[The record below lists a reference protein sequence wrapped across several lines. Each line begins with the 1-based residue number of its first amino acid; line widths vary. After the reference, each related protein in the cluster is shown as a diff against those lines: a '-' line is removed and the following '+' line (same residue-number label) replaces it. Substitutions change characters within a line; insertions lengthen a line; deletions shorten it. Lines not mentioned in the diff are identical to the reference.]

1 MPATALANVR
11 VFDGEKL
18 TPPRTVVFE
27 NGLISEAETI
37 PVGSEVVDGGGGTLL
52 PGLIDAHVHLHGVE
66 NLQQAAHWGVT
77 TMLDMGTHPPE
88 LVRSLRNLPGLTQI
102 QSPNSPASAPGGMQ
116 TTRMGFDPSTAVTG
130 PDDAERFVADRVAEG
145 SDYIK
150 IIVENPAI
158 MGSAALDEPTVAAI
172 VRAAHARSLR
182 VIAHVTTIPAFEIA
196 TAAGV
201 DVLTHAPLD
210 APVGPDLLA
219 EIVGKK
225 MISVPTLVMMQGTA
239 AARAKMPTHGASVD
253 YRNAALSVTEMY
265 RVGVPVLAGT
275 DANAAPSA
283 PFNVR
288 HGEGLH
294 DELALLVAA
303 GLPPTEALRGATGLA
318 AQRFKLKDRG
328 IIAPNLRADLLLV
341 EGDPTA
347 DITATRNIRGVWIG
361 GVRVR

>member
-1 MPATALANVR
+1 MPTTAITDVR
-11 VFDGEKL
+11 VFDGERL
-18 TPPRTVVFE
+18 TPPRTVVLE
-27 NGLISEAETI
+27 DGLIADA
-37 PVGSEVVDGGGGTLL
+37 GSPPAGSTLIDGSGGTLL
-52 PGLIDAHVHLHGVE
+52 PGLIDAHVHLHGIE
-66 NLQQAAHWGVT
+66 NLEQAAQWGVT
-77 TMLDMGTHPPE
+77 TMLDMGTHPPA

-116 TTRMGFDPSTAVTG
+116 TTRMGFDPSSAVSG

-196 TAAGV
+196 TDASV

-219 EIVGKK
+219 EIVRKK
-225 MISVPTLVMMQGTA
+225 LISVPTLVMMQGTA
-239 AARAKMPTHGASVD
+239 AARAKLPTHGGSVD
-253 YRNAALSVTEMY
+253 YRHAADSVTAMH
-265 RVGVPVLAGT
+265 RAGVPILAGT
-275 DANAAPSA
+275 DANAAPGA

-303 GLPPTEALRGATGLA
+303 GLSPAEALRGATALA
-318 AQRFKLKDRG
+318 AQWFGLKDRG
-328 IIAPNLRADLLLV
+328 RVAPGLRADLLLV
-341 EGDPTA
+341 GGDPTV
-347 DITATRNIRGVWIG
+347 DITATRSIQGVWIG

>member
-1 MPATALANVR
+1 MPTTALTNIR
-11 VFDGEKL
+11 VFDGETL
-18 TPPRTVVFE
+18 TTPRTLVFE
-27 NGLISEAETI
+27 DGVITDAKVAPAGSEA
-37 PVGSEVVDGGGGTLL
+37 VDGGGGTLL
-52 PGLIDAHVHLHGVE
+52 PGLIDAHVHLHGIE
-66 NLQQAAHWGVT
+66 NLEQAAQWGVT
-77 TMLDMGTHPPE
+77 TMLDMGTHPPA
-88 LVRSLRNLPGLTQI
+88 LVRSLRNLPGLAQI

-158 MGSAALDEPTVAAI
+158 MGAAALDEPTVAAI

-196 TAAGV
+196 AHAGV

-210 APVGPDLLA
+210 APVGPDLLG
-219 EIVGKK
+219 EIVRKK
-225 MISVPTLVMMQGTA
+225 QISVPTLVMMQGTA
-239 AARAKMPTHGASVD
+239 AVRAKLPTHGGPVD
-253 YRNAALSVTEMY
+253 YRNAELSVTEMH
-265 RVGVPVLAGT
+265 RAGVPVLAGT
-275 DANAAPSA
+275 DANAAPGA

-288 HGEGLH
+288 HGASLH

-303 GLPPTEALRGATGLA
+303 GLSPVEALRGATLLT
-318 AQRFKLKDRG
+318 AQWFELKDRG
-328 IIAPNLRADLLLV
+328 AIAAGLRGDLLLV
-341 EGDPTA
+341 DGDPTA
-347 DITATRNIRGVWIG
+347 DITATRSIQGVWIG

>member
-1 MPATALANVR
+1 MPAITNVR
-11 VFDGEKL
+11 VFDGETL

-27 NGLISEAETI
+27 DGLITDAEAA
-37 PVGSEVVDGGGGTLL
+37 PAGSTLIDGGGRTLL
-52 PGLIDAHVHLHGVE
+52 PGLIDAHVHLHGIE
-66 NLQQAAHWGVT
+66 NLEQAAQWGVT
-77 TMLDMGTHPPE
+77 TMLDMGTHPPA
-88 LVRSLRNLPGLTQI
+88 LVHSLRNLPGLTQI

-116 TTRMGFDPSTAVTG
+116 TTRMGFDPSSAVSG
-130 PDDAERFVADRVAEG
+130 PDDAERFVGDRVAEG

-158 MGSAALDEPTVAAI
+158 MGAAALDTAAVAAI

-196 TAAGV
+196 TDAGV

-219 EIVGKK
+219 EIVNKK

-239 AARAKMPTHGASVD
+239 AARAKLPTHSGSVD
-253 YRNAALSVTEMY
+253 YRHAADSVTEMH
-265 RVGVPVLAGT
+265 RAGVPVLAGT
-275 DANAAPSA
+275 DANAAPGA

-288 HGEGLH
+288 HGEALH

-303 GLPPTEALRGATGLA
+303 GLSPTEALRGATVLA
-318 AQRFKLKDRG
+318 AQWFELKDRG
-328 IIAPNLRADLLLV
+328 AVTPGLRADLLLV
-341 EGDPTA
+341 DGDPTA
-347 DITATRNIRGVWIG
+347 GITATRNIQGVWIG